1 MSDKPRILY
10 VEDDEV
16 LSFVTKDNL
25 EMNNF
30 EVVHSA
36 EGEEALRLF
45 KSDDFDLCIVDV
57 MLPKMD
63 GYTLAIEIRKRNQS
77 IPILFLTAKSLKE
90 DKIHGLQIG
99 GDDYITKPFSIEELI
114 LKIKVF
120 LRRKELTQTVQQA
133 DYVLSNYTL
142 ETKNLRLI
150 HKDGSTRDL
159 TQKEADLLQFFIQNL
174 GNIVKREEILERVW
188 GENDYFMGRSMDVFI
203 SRLRKYLGK
212 DSTLKLENIHG
223 IGFRLTDD
231 NV

>member
-1 MSDKPRILY
+1 MSDKPKILY

-36 EGEEALRLF
+36 EGEEALRMF